1 MAKTIKFNLI
11 LDGFPV
17 RNLEGLQE
25 HFSIE
30 DVLKYYESG
39 LLQRWLKVRGYEEQL
54 SAVEK
59 ITTPSDEPE
68 TIVALIKAFDIV
80 DVSDDEIKKSVS
92 ILQFEIE
99 ERMRTEHYCQ
109 NSFERKKIID
119 DYHTT

>member
-59 ITTPSDEPE
+59 ITTPSDDPE

-80 DVSDDEIKKSVS
+80 DVSDDEIKKRDRKSTR
-92 ILQFEIE
+92 L
-99 ERMRTEHYCQ
+99 
-109 NSFERKKIID
+109 NSS
-119 DYHTT
+119 H